1 MFQITR
7 FVMEDFI
14 DSLDQII
21 YIVSLNKRYMVYNAS
36 RRRHVHSSVMHMPA
50 GSAPL
55 DLITTSNLSVWT
67 RTSRYRVNPDVA
79 LAPRAMTYQ
88 EAVNE
93 SRDRYDLHNMMRTLL
108 TPSVIGDLPRIA
120 RNALSNRI
128 DRVVEGYARK
138 HDSNAS
144 YVEPNPRAEFKGAWY
159 YGDNAL
165 LPFVLARKTY
175 RDFGHLVARAKA
187 GDESIT
193 NDDLR
198 STFFN
203 LANGYSDASS
213 HVENAFNAISDM
225 GDMDIVHCDCGHYED
240 VNNTH
245 DVRNDTWCDACF
257 DDDAV
262 YCEDNGEYWPRDDA
276 FYSEVR
282 DAYYTY
288 DRDSEDDGDDDDYDS
303 DNDRNQPIMSYSTNV
318 LHVLDNPSG
327 ITSSHFGEF
336 TMGIELEMTSGD
348 NDTNESAE
356 SVRSRLGSSY
366 CIIKSDGSLPHNG
379 FEVVTS
385 PQGLAKHIEVF
396 KAWEIDPAYRAWNT
410 GKCGMHVHIDSR
422 AFTQLTVGKFLMFI
436 NSSGN
441 VDFIRKIAGR
451 HPSVDDQARSYCA
464 AEHQSILANPKTAV
478 KGKSGERYRMV
489 NMCNLGS
496 REARRLG
503 LSMDNSYNG
512 KYNTVELRIF
522 RASLKKE
529 RLLAQIEFTHA
540 SVMFCRVASWRD
552 LNGTSFVKWLKT
564 VAGQYPALVKWYGVR
579 QVHTSTPTVIA
590 PAMDTCSD
598 AVPPVTSS
606 LTRYAQGHDHAYRLE
621 IPYEDGRGMR
631 GYARLHGLHFNF
643 FRCLGLEMAVFP
655 YSGDEDCINDDD
667 VIYVRD
673 NNIWRLQADDY
684 NTMVMG
690 HDPVRDGA
698 VSE

>member
-7 FVMEDFI
+7 FVMEDFV
-14 DSLDQII
+14 DSLEQTI

-36 RRRHVHSSVMHMPA
+36 RRRLVYSEMQYMDA
-50 GSAPL
+50 GIKPL

-67 RTSRYRVNPDVA
+67 RTSRYRVMGEEA
-79 LAPRAMTYQ
+79 YAPRAMTYQ
-88 EAVNE
+88 AAVAE
-93 SRDRYDLHNMMRTLL
+93 CRDRYDMHQMMRTLL
-108 TPSVIGDLPRIA
+108 TPRNIGELPRLA
-120 RNALSNRI
+120 RSMLSTRV
-128 DRVVEGYARK
+128 DKVVEGYARS
-138 HDSNAS
+138 HDSSAGYS
-144 YVEPNPRAEFKGAWY
+144 EPNPCARFKDSY
-159 YGDNAL
+159 YYEGSVLA
-165 LPFVLARKTY
+165 FVLARKTY

-198 STFFN
+198 SSFFN
-203 LANGYSDASS
+203 LSGRYSDATS
-213 HVENAFNAISDM
+213 HVANAFEAIAAM

-240 VNNTH
+240 SHNTH
-245 DVRNDTWCDACF
+245 DVRNDTWCDSCF

-276 FYSEVR
+276 YYSETR

-288 DRDSEDDGDDDDYDS
+288 DRDEDDDNDDDDD
-303 DNDRNQPIMSYSTNV
+303 DDRNQPIMSYSTNV
-318 LHVLDNPSG
+318 ISVLGKAS
-327 ITSSHFGEF
+327 TVVSSHFGEF

-348 NDTNESAE
+348 NDSNEAAE
-356 SVRSRLGSSY
+356 LVRTRLGDDY

-385 PQGLAKHIEVF
+385 PQGLSVHIEKF
-396 KAWEIDPAYRAWNT
+396 KAWQIDPAYRAWNT
-410 GKCGMHVHIDSR
+410 GKCGTHVHIDSR
-422 AFTQLTVGKFLMFI
+422 AFTQLTLGKFLMFI
-436 NSSGN
+436 NSNGN

-464 AEHQSILANPKTAV
+464 AEHQSILANPKKAV

-489 NMCNLGS
+489 NMCNLGG
-496 REARRLG
+496 REAQRLG

-564 VAGQYPALVKWYGVR
+564 VAGQYPALTKWYGVR
-579 QVHTSTPTVIA
+579 NVHTSIPTVIA
-590 PAMDTCSD
+590 PAQDTCTD
-598 AVPPVTSS
+598 AVPTVSMD
-606 LTRYAQGHDHAYRLE
+606 LTRYAQGHDHPYHLE
-621 IPYEDGRGMR
+621 IPYDDGDGMR
-631 GYARLHGLHFNF
+631 GYANRHGLHFNF
-643 FRCLGLEMAVFP
+643 FRVIGLELAVFP

-673 NNIWRLQADDY
+673 GHIWRLQEDVF
-684 NTMVMG
+684 NSMVMG
-690 HDPVRDGA
+690 HSPVRADA

>member
-1 MFQITR
+1 MFQINR
-7 FVMEDFI
+7 FVMEDFV
-14 DSLDQII
+14 DSLNQTIH
-21 YIVSLNKRYMVYNAS
+21 IVSLRGRYMVYNAS
-36 RRRHVHSSVMHMPA
+36 RRRLVVSDA
-50 GSAPL
+50 QRFNGSAITE
-55 DLITTSNLSVWT
+55 LITTPMLAVWT
-67 RTSRYRVNPDVA
+67 RTSRYRVNPDAAVA
-79 LAPRAMTYQ
+79 PCAITYSQ
-88 EAVNE
+88 AVAE
-93 SRDRYDLHNMMRTLL
+93 SRDRYDMHMMMRSLL
-108 TPSVIGDLPRIA
+108 TPQSMTDAPRA
-120 RNALSNRI
+120 VRNTLAVRI
-128 DRVVEGYARK
+128 DAVVEAYARR
-138 HDSNAS
+138 HDPSVSSTSNPHA
-144 YVEPNPRAEFKGAWY
+144 VFKGGYY
-159 YGDNAL
+159 YGETTFNQVRNSFRA
-165 LPFVLARKTY
+165 
-175 RDFGHLVARAKA
+175 FGHLVARAKA
-187 GDESIT
+187 GDESIS
-193 NDDLR
+193 NEEIR
-198 STFFN
+198 SRFFA
-203 LANGYSDASS
+203 LDSRYSDMT
-213 HVENAFNAISDM
+213 EPMRNAFEAITDM
-225 GDMDIVHCDCGHYED
+225 GDMGIVHCDCGHYENED
-240 VNNTH
+240 NTH
-245 DVRNDTWCDACF
+245 DVRNDTWCDSCF

-262 YCEDNGEYWPRDDA
+262 YCEDNGEYWPRDDCY
-276 FYSEVR
+276 YSETR

-288 DRDSEDDGDDDDYDS
+288 DRDSEDDGGDDDYEE
-303 DNDRNQPIMSYSTNV
+303 DRNQPIMSYSTNV

-348 NDTNESAE
+348 HNTNESAE

-379 FEVVTS
+379 FEVVTT

-451 HPSVDDQARSYCA
+451 HPSVDEQARSYCA

-496 REARRLG
+496 REAKRLG

-512 KYNTVELRIF
+512 RYNTVELRIF

-579 QVHTSTPTVIA
+579 NVHTSTPTVIA
-590 PAMDTCSD
+590 PAQDTCTD
-598 AVPPVTSS
+598 AVPPVTTDA
-606 LTRYAQGHDHAYRLE
+606 TRYAQGHDHPYHLE
-621 IPYEDGRGMR
+621 IPYDDGDGMR
-631 GYARLHGLHFNF
+631 GYANRHGLYFNR
-643 FRCLGLEMAVFP
+643 FRCLGVEMAVFP
-655 YSGDEDCINDDD
+655 YSGDDSVINDDD

-673 NNIWRLQADDY
+673 GDIWRLQEDVF

-690 HDPVRDGA
+690 NAPVLISA
-698 VSE
+698 

>member
-1 MFQITR
+1 M
-7 FVMEDFI
+7 
-14 DSLDQII
+14 
-21 YIVSLNKRYMVYNAS
+21 
-36 RRRHVHSSVMHMPA
+36 
-50 GSAPL
+50 
-55 DLITTSNLSVWT
+55 
-67 RTSRYRVNPDVA
+67 
-79 LAPRAMTYQ
+79 
-88 EAVNE
+88 
-93 SRDRYDLHNMMRTLL
+93 
-108 TPSVIGDLPRIA
+108 
-120 RNALSNRI
+120 RNAF
-128 DRVVEGYARK
+128 EA
-138 HDSNAS
+138 
-144 YVEPNPRAEFKGAWY
+144 
-159 YGDNAL
+159 
-165 LPFVLARKTY
+165 
-175 RDFGHLVARAKA
+175 
-187 GDESIT
+187 IT
-193 NDDLR
+193 
-198 STFFN
+198 
-203 LANGYSDASS
+203 
-213 HVENAFNAISDM
+213 DM
-225 GDMDIVHCDCGHYED
+225 GDMGIVHCDCGHYED
-240 VNNTH
+240 ESNTH
-245 DVRNDTWCDACF
+245 DVRNDTWCDSCF

-262 YCEDNGEYWPRDDA
+262 YCEDNGEYWPRDDCY
-276 FYSEVR
+276 YSETR

-288 DRDSEDDGDDDDYDS
+288 DRDSEDDGDDDYEE
-303 DNDRNQPIMSYSTNV
+303 DRNQPIMSYSTNV
-318 LHVLDNPSG
+318 LHVLDSPSG

-348 NDTNESAE
+348 NSTNESAE

-385 PQGLAKHIEVF
+385 PQGLAKHIEKF

-496 REARRLG
+496 REAKRLG

-579 QVHTSTPTVIA
+579 NVHTSIPTVIA
-590 PAMDTCSD
+590 PAQDTCTD
-598 AVPPVTSS
+598 TVPLAPS
-606 LTRYAQGHDHAYRLE
+606 LVSRYAHNHDHRYRFE
-621 IPYEDGRGMR
+621 IPYEDGHGMR
-631 GYARLHGLHFNF
+631 GYANLHGLYFTF
-643 FRCLGLEMAVFP
+643 FRALGLELAVFP
-655 YSGDEDCINDDD
+655 YGGDDEHIGDTD

-673 NNIWRLQADDY
+673 GDMWRLQEDSF
-684 NTMVMG
+684 NELIMG
-690 HDPVRDGA
+690 HDPVSA
-698 VSE
+698 NSVSE

>member
-14 DSLDQII
+14 DSLDQVI

-55 DLITTSNLSVWT
+55 DLITTDNLSVWT

-79 LAPRAMTYQ
+79 LAPRAMTYR
-88 EAVNE
+88 EAVDE
-93 SRDRYDLHNMMRTLL
+93 SRDRYDLHMMMRSLL
-108 TPSVIGDLPRIA
+108 TPRVIGDLPRIA
-120 RNALSNRI
+120 RNSLTSRI

-138 HDSNAS
+138 NDPNAG
-144 YVEPNPRAEFKGAWY
+144 YVEPNPRAEFKGSWY

-203 LANGYSDASS
+203 IANRYSDASLPVS
-213 HVENAFNAISDM
+213 SAFRVISDM

-240 VNNTH
+240 SNNTH
-245 DVRNDTWCDACF
+245 DVRNDTWCDSCF

-276 FYSEVR
+276 YYSETR

-348 NDTNESAE
+348 HDTNESAE
-356 SVRSRLGSSY
+356 SVRSRLGSTY

-496 REARRLG
+496 REAKRLG

-579 QVHTSTPTVIA
+579 NVHTSTPTVIA
-590 PAMDTCSD
+590 PAQDTCTD
-598 AVPPVTSS
+598 AVPPVTMDA
-606 LTRYAQGHDHAYRLE
+606 TRYAHGHDHAYHME
-621 IPYEDGRGMR
+621 VAYDDGDGMR
-631 GYARLHGLHFNF
+631 DYANRHGLYFNR
-643 FRCLGLEMAVFP
+643 FRCLGVEMAVFP
-655 YSGDEDCINDDD
+655 YSGDDSVINDDD

-673 NNIWRLQADDY
+673 GDIWRLQEDVF

-690 HDPVRDGA
+690 NAPVLISA
-698 VSE
+698 

>member
-1 MFQITR
+1 
-7 FVMEDFI
+7 
-14 DSLDQII
+14 
-21 YIVSLNKRYMVYNAS
+21 
-36 RRRHVHSSVMHMPA
+36 
-50 GSAPL
+50 
-55 DLITTSNLSVWT
+55 
-67 RTSRYRVNPDVA
+67 
-79 LAPRAMTYQ
+79 
-88 EAVNE
+88 
-93 SRDRYDLHNMMRTLL
+93 
-108 TPSVIGDLPRIA
+108 
-120 RNALSNRI
+120 
-128 DRVVEGYARK
+128 
-138 HDSNAS
+138 
-144 YVEPNPRAEFKGAWY
+144 
-159 YGDNAL
+159 
-165 LPFVLARKTY
+165 
-175 RDFGHLVARAKA
+175 
-187 GDESIT
+187 
-193 NDDLR
+193 
-198 STFFN
+198 
-203 LANGYSDASS
+203 
-213 HVENAFNAISDM
+213 
-225 GDMDIVHCDCGHYED
+225 
-240 VNNTH
+240 
-245 DVRNDTWCDACF
+245 
-257 DDDAV
+257 
-262 YCEDNGEYWPRDDA
+262 
-276 FYSEVR
+276 
-282 DAYYTY
+282 
-288 DRDSEDDGDDDDYDS
+288 
-303 DNDRNQPIMSYSTNV
+303 
-318 LHVLDNPSG
+318 
-327 ITSSHFGEF
+327 
-336 TMGIELEMTSGD
+336 
-348 NDTNESAE
+348 
-356 SVRSRLGSSY
+356 
-366 CIIKSDGSLPHNG
+366 
-379 FEVVTS
+379 
-385 PQGLAKHIEVF
+385 
-396 KAWEIDPAYRAWNT
+396 
-410 GKCGMHVHIDSR
+410 
-422 AFTQLTVGKFLMFI
+422 MFI
-436 NSSGN
+436 NSNGN

-464 AEHQSILANPKTAV
+464 AENQSILVNPKQAV

-496 REARRLG
+496 REAKRLG

-564 VAGQYPALVKWYGVR
+564 VAGQYPALTKWYGVR
-579 QVHTSTPTVIA
+579 NVHTSTPTVIA

>member
-1 MFQITR
+1 
-7 FVMEDFI
+7 
-14 DSLDQII
+14 
-21 YIVSLNKRYMVYNAS
+21 
-36 RRRHVHSSVMHMPA
+36 
-50 GSAPL
+50 
-55 DLITTSNLSVWT
+55 
-67 RTSRYRVNPDVA
+67 
-79 LAPRAMTYQ
+79 
-88 EAVNE
+88 
-93 SRDRYDLHNMMRTLL
+93 
-108 TPSVIGDLPRIA
+108 
-120 RNALSNRI
+120 
-128 DRVVEGYARK
+128 
-138 HDSNAS
+138 
-144 YVEPNPRAEFKGAWY
+144 
-159 YGDNAL
+159 
-165 LPFVLARKTY
+165 
-175 RDFGHLVARAKA
+175 
-187 GDESIT
+187 
-193 NDDLR
+193 
-198 STFFN
+198 
-203 LANGYSDASS
+203 
-213 HVENAFNAISDM
+213 
-225 GDMDIVHCDCGHYED
+225 
-240 VNNTH
+240 
-245 DVRNDTWCDACF
+245 
-257 DDDAV
+257 
-262 YCEDNGEYWPRDDA
+262 
-276 FYSEVR
+276 
-282 DAYYTY
+282 
-288 DRDSEDDGDDDDYDS
+288 
-303 DNDRNQPIMSYSTNV
+303 
-318 LHVLDNPSG
+318 
-327 ITSSHFGEF
+327 
-336 TMGIELEMTSGD
+336 MGIELEMTSGD
-348 NDTNESAE
+348 NNTNESAE

-579 QVHTSTPTVIA
+579 NVHTSTPTVIA
-590 PAMDTCSD
+590 PAQDTCTD
-598 AVPPVTSS
+598 TVPLAPS
-606 LTRYAQGHDHAYRLE
+606 LASRYAHDHDHRYQFE
-621 IPYEDGRGMR
+621 IPDDGGSGMR
-631 GYARLHGLHFNF
+631 SYADRHGLYFTA
-643 FRCLGLEMAVFP
+643 FRVLGLQLTVFP
-655 YSGDEDCINDDD
+655 YGGDDSHIGDTD

-673 NNIWRLQADDY
+673 GDMWRLQDDSF
-684 NTMVMG
+684 NELIVG
-690 HDPVRDGA
+690 HNPVSA
-698 VSE
+698 NSVTE

>member
-1 MFQITR
+1 
-7 FVMEDFI
+7 MEDFI
-14 DSLDQII
+14 DSLEQTI

-36 RRRHVHSSVMHMPA
+36 RRRLVWPDVIPMDA
-50 GSAPL
+50 DQVAPL
-55 DLITTSNLSVWT
+55 DLITVENLCAWT
-67 RTSRYRVNPDVA
+67 RTSRYRVKGEGAFAPSHITYRVA
-79 LAPRAMTYQ
+79 
-88 EAVNE
+88 VVE
-93 SRDRYDLHNMMRTLL
+93 SRDRYDLHQMMRRLL
-108 TPSVIGDLPRIA
+108 TPASMGDMPRDI
-120 RNALSNRI
+120 RNALSTRV
-128 DRVVEGYARK
+128 DKVVESYSKKNDPTLDQSPPIPSARFKDSWYYDHSKDYFKIARK
-138 HDSNAS
+138 HYA
-144 YVEPNPRAEFKGAWY
+144 
-159 YGDNAL
+159 
-165 LPFVLARKTY
+165 
-175 RDFGHLVARAKA
+175 DFGHLVARAKA

-193 NDDLR
+193 NDELR
-198 STFFN
+198 SAFFE
-203 LANGYSDASS
+203 LSGRYSEAGS
-213 HVENAFNAISDM
+213 HIENAFNAIEGM

-240 VNNTH
+240 SNNTH
-245 DVRNDTWCDACF
+245 EVRNDTWCDSCF
-257 DDDAV
+257 DDSAV
-262 YCEDNGEYWPRDDA
+262 FVEDENEYWPRDDA
-276 FYSEVR
+276 YYSESR
-282 DAYYTY
+282 DAYYSY
-288 DRDSEDDGDDDDYDS
+288 DRDGDDDNEDDDDDDDS
-303 DNDRNQPIMSYSTNV
+303 DQPIMSYSTNV
-318 LHVLDNPSG
+318 LNVLDYPSG

-348 NDTNESAE
+348 HNTNESAE
-356 SVRSRLGSSY
+356 SVRSRLGSAY

-564 VAGQYPALVKWYGVR
+564 VAGQYPALTKWYGVR
-579 QVHTSTPTVIA
+579 NVHTSTPTVIA
-590 PAMDTCSD
+590 PAMDTCTD
-598 AVPPVTSS
+598 AVPPAPWQPHHTED
-606 LTRYAQGHDHAYRLE
+606 RHDREYPMH
-621 IPYEDGRGMR
+621 IPYDNEAETLRTWVRRNDLYFRFAT
-631 GYARLHGLHFNF
+631 YAGS
-643 FRCLGLEMAVFP
+643 EYAYFP
-655 YSGDEDCINDDD
+655 YGGGDLDRISEDD
-667 VIYVRD
+667 VVYMRVGELWVLM
-673 NNIWRLQADDY
+673 NESFAA
-684 NTMVMG
+684 TM
-690 HDPVRDGA
+690 A
-698 VSE
+698 QCSYTVSEEQPV

>member
-1 MFQITR
+1 
-7 FVMEDFI
+7 MEDFI

-67 RTSRYRVNPDVA
+67 RTSRYRVNPDEA
-79 LAPRAMTYQ
+79 LAPRAMTYK

-93 SRDRYDLHNMMRTLL
+93 SQDRYDMHQMMRRLL
-108 TPSVIGDLPRIA
+108 TPPNTDDLPRLA
-120 RNALSNRI
+120 RALLTNRI
-128 DRVVEGYARK
+128 DRVIEGYARK
-138 HDSNAS
+138 HDTNTGYA
-144 YVEPNPRAEFKGAWY
+144 EPNPRAEFKGGFY

-203 LANGYSDASS
+203 LSGRYSDATS

-245 DVRNDTWCDACF
+245 DVRNDTWCDSCF

-276 FYSEVR
+276 YYSESR

-288 DRDSEDDGDDDDYDS
+288 DRDSEDDDDDDDD
-303 DNDRNQPIMSYSTNV
+303 DNDRNQPIMSYCTNV

-348 NDTNESAE
+348 NNTNESAE

-366 CIIKSDGSLPHNG
+366 CIIKSDGSLPYNG
-379 FEVVTS
+379 FEVVTT

-464 AEHQSILANPKTAV
+464 AEHQSILANPKKAV

-496 REARRLG
+496 REAKRLG

-540 SVMFCRVASWRD
+540 AVMFCRVASWRD

-564 VAGQYPALVKWYGVR
+564 VAGQYPALTKWYGVR
-579 QVHTSTPTVIA
+579 NVHTSVPTVTA
-590 PAMDTCSD
+590 PAMDTCTD
-598 AVPPVTSS
+598 AVPLAPSAES
-606 LTRYAQGHDHAYRLE
+606 RYAHGHDHRYMFQ
-621 IPYEDGRGMR
+621 IPYEDGHGMR
-631 GYARLHGLHFNF
+631 SYANNYGLHFTF

-655 YSGDEDCINDDD
+655 YGGNDEYISEID

-673 NNIWRLQADDY
+673 NDVWRLQEDDF
-684 NTMVMG
+684 NSAIRE
-690 HDPVRDGA
+690 HNPVSA
-698 VSE
+698 NSVSE

>member
-1 MFQITR
+1 
-7 FVMEDFI
+7 V
-14 DSLDQII
+14 
-21 YIVSLNKRYMVYNAS
+21 
-36 RRRHVHSSVMHMPA
+36 
-50 GSAPL
+50 
-55 DLITTSNLSVWT
+55 
-67 RTSRYRVNPDVA
+67 
-79 LAPRAMTYQ
+79 
-88 EAVNE
+88 
-93 SRDRYDLHNMMRTLL
+93 
-108 TPSVIGDLPRIA
+108 
-120 RNALSNRI
+120 
-128 DRVVEGYARK
+128 
-138 HDSNAS
+138 
-144 YVEPNPRAEFKGAWY
+144 FKGGYY
-159 YGDNAL
+159 YGETTFNQVRNSFRA
-165 LPFVLARKTY
+165 
-175 RDFGHLVARAKA
+175 FGHLVARAKA
-187 GDESIT
+187 GDESIS
-193 NDDLR
+193 NEEIR
-198 STFFN
+198 SRFFA
-203 LANGYSDASS
+203 LDSRYSDMT
-213 HVENAFNAISDM
+213 EPMRNAFEAITDM
-225 GDMDIVHCDCGHYED
+225 GDMGIVHCDCGHYENED
-240 VNNTH
+240 NTH
-245 DVRNDTWCDACF
+245 DVRNDTWCDSCF

-288 DRDSEDDGDDDDYDS
+288 DRDSEGDDDDDDDYDRE
-303 DNDRNQPIMSYSTNV
+303 DRNQPIMSYSTNV

-348 NDTNESAE
+348 HDTNESAE

-379 FEVVTS
+379 FEVVTT

-496 REARRLG
+496 REAKRLG

-579 QVHTSTPTVIA
+579 NVHTSIPTVIA
-590 PAMDTCSD
+590 PAQDTCAD
-598 AVPPVTSS
+598 AVPLAPSQVS
-606 LTRYAQGHDHAYRLE
+606 RYAHDHDHRYQFE
-621 IPYEDGRGMR
+621 IPDDGGSGMR
-631 GYARLHGLHFNF
+631 SYADRHGLYFTA
-643 FRCLGLEMAVFP
+643 FRVLGLQLTVFP
-655 YSGDEDCINDDD
+655 YGGDDSHIGDTD

-673 NNIWRLQADDY
+673 GDMWRLQEDSF
-684 NTMVMG
+684 NELIVG
-690 HDPVRDGA
+690 HNPVSA
-698 VSE
+698 NSVTE